1 MTSPQPSPPETPWA
15 TAPEYRPR
23 HDMGPGRIPAMWI
36 VVALANHRIIEE
48 AAAREAQ
55 WWTDRWER
63 AAPGPQ

>member
-1 MTSPQPSPPETPWA
+1 
-15 TAPEYRPR
+15 
-23 HDMGPGRIPAMWI
+23 MWI